1 MAGLAPG
8 PFAGLILADYGC
20 DVIRVDRC
28 SPSNMDTMDRG
39 KRSIALDLK
48 QREGS
53 SLLLRL
59 VASSDVLIEPYRPG
73 VMERMGLGPGV
84 CMKLNPRLIY
94 ARLTG
99 FGQTGPLK
107 SKAGHDINYLA
118 VSGLL
123 SCLGPRSQPPN
134 APINLLADFVGQCP
148 WSRVCSVYSSL
159 QGAVCSACWG
169 SSALSSPDTPPGGDR
184 SLTPAWW
191 TEPPTCPHSSRRVG
205 H

>member
-8 PFAGLILADYGC
+8 PYAGLILSDHGC

-28 SPSNMDTMDRG
+28 SPFNPDTMDRN

-59 VASSDVLIEPYRPG
+59 VSLSDVLIEPYRPG
-73 VMERMGLGPGV
+73 VMERMGLGPSV
-84 CMKLNPRLIY
+84 CLRHNPRLVY

-99 FGQTGPLK
+99 YGQTGPLS
-107 SKAGHDINYLA
+107 SKAGHDVNYLA

-123 SCLGPRSQPPN
+123 SCLGPASQTPN
-134 APINLLADFVGQCP
+134 PPINLLADFVGRCP
-148 WSRVCSVYSSL
+148 WSALCSV
-159 QGAVCSACWG
+159 C
-169 SSALSSPDTPPGGDR
+169 T
-184 SLTPAWW
+184 
-191 TEPPTCPHSSRRVG
+191 
-205 H
+205 